1 MSLWK
6 KIAKNVALPIF
17 CQTYYINFD
26 LQKSGPN
33 TLATSVVFIKLPNV
47 KNRPRGENSPNLV
60 TLLLGRRDERTVIE
74 RWLDQLTMSITC
86 TLAKK
91 SFRLVCQKTFYYKW
105 FYYRWFLNGAYVW
118 GQRAILNFT
127 PGPPGANFTRPR
139 DELGPQGCNLSPRDN
154 VHPLVHP
161 LGWTLSNV

>member
-1 MSLWK
+1 LK
-6 KIAKNVALPIF
+6 KFAQNVAHPIF

-74 RWLDQLTMSITC
+74 R
-86 TLAKK
+86 
-91 SFRLVCQKTFYYKW
+91 
-105 FYYRWFLNGAYVW
+105 
-118 GQRAILNFT
+118 
-127 PGPPGANFTRPR
+127 
-139 DELGPQGCNLSPRDN
+139 
-154 VHPLVHP
+154 
-161 LGWTLSNV
+161 